1 MKEDGKVA
9 TGNGPPLILD
19 IEDFKGDFSFDALFG
34 NLVNELLPSYQNDDA
49 DAAEGND
56 VLANGTLRI
65 PSDATKA
72 AQGLAMPLFPEVDAL
87 LALFKD
93 SCKELIDLRQ
103 QVDERL
109 NSLKKEVSAQDA
121 KHRKTLS
128 EVSLQTLSS
137 FLWKFNQIDGYV

>member
-1 MKEDGKVA
+1 M
-9 TGNGPPLILD
+9 
-19 IEDFKGDFSFDALFG
+19 FG

-56 VLANGTLRI
+56 LLANGNLRI

-103 QVDERL
+103 QVFLSAIETRL
-109 NSLKKEVSAQDA
+109 TGFTRIFHVLKVSFFCFS
-121 KHRKTLS
+121 T
-128 EVSLQTLSS
+128 
-137 FLWKFNQIDGYV
+137 

>member
-1 MKEDGKVA
+1 
-9 TGNGPPLILD
+9 
-19 IEDFKGDFSFDALFG
+19 LFG

-87 LALFKD
+87 LVLFKD

-103 QVDERL
+103 QVFLSALRPRLTGFTRIFHVLRL
-109 NSLKKEVSAQDA
+109 NLF
-121 KHRKTLS
+121 T
-128 EVSLQTLSS
+128 
-137 FLWKFNQIDGYV
+137 